1 MRQMQENPQLLQNA
15 MQMPQMQ
22 EMMHQFS
29 SNPELMNL
37 LVSSN
42 PLLANDPNLA
52 NQVRSQLPTI
62 MSQMQNPE
70 FQAAMTN
77 PEVYFRLECLS
88 VCFSI
93 GPSIQL
99 HVWLLVLL
107 LSIVSQVIIS
117 SVWLSG
123 LNIGPCLRR

>member
-1 MRQMQENPQLLQNA
+1 MQENPQLLQNA

-42 PLLANDPNLA
+42 PLLAADPNLA

-70 FQAAMTN
+70 FQQAMTN
-77 PEVYFRLECLS
+77 PEVSLTTLTLQTS
-88 VCFSI
+88 
-93 GPSIQL
+93 
-99 HVWLLVLL
+99 LL
-107 LSIVSQVIIS
+107 LHYRPLLRTNDWLPR
-117 SVWLSG
+117 VW
-123 LNIGPCLRR
+123 